1 MQIGV
6 DLGGSHVG
14 VGIVSENG
22 KIVVKKEQDLIIKDK
37 NEQEIKQ
44 YIEDVIIYNISD
56 VLRTVGS
63 PMCLIEKIGIASP
76 GKVRDNVIKEIFNLN
91 IKEFALAKD
100 LEEHYG
106 VPVVARNDAKCA
118 GIAEKEYGALKDY
131 SDAVFLCL
139 GTGIGGATFYNGN
152 LVEPKRSEGSEYGHM
167 IINKNGNL
175 CKCGN
180 KGCFETYCSMKAFKT
195 SVIESFNLNENVESK
210 ELLQFV
216 LDNLENDKMNEII
229 DNYIDNL
236 VLGISNIVNII
247 EPEVICLGG
256 GFIHFK
262 EVFYSKLLNK
272 MDEAQYRFDVPK
284 VVLGKLDNDAG
295 MIGAVCW
302 YK

>member
-106 VPVVARNDAKCA
+106 VPVTARNDAKCA
-118 GIAEKEYGALKDY
+118 GIAEKQYGALKDY

-216 LDNLENDKMNEII
+216 LDNLENEKMNEII

-256 GFIHFK
+256 GFVYFK
-262 EVFYSKLLNK
+262 EVLYSKLLNK
-272 MDEAQYRFDVPK
+272 IDEAQYTFNVPK
-284 VVLGKLDNDAG
+284 LVLGKLNNDAG
-295 MIGAVCW
+295 MIGAVCL
-302 YK
+302 